1 MPASAYLEDDKKSSI
16 GRRSLAAM
24 TGAVLVAGLA
34 AFTPA
39 AADAAEQDSLLA
51 LYDFAETNGTVVHD
65 ASTHGNDATVHG
77 REAWHRGYM
86 QFTGDNYVQMPND
99 LLAGKSA
106 ATIVIETSPQA
117 LSGAKFLWNIGGSGS
132 STGGQGQ
139 FFIQPVAPRVAITK
153 TNWSGEQSVTSTTR
167 LVEGQWQSVAATIE
181 KNAGASTSTL
191 RLFIDGTQVAAKT
204 DSTVNLTDLLTH
216 TMNYIGKSAYTADTL
231 YQGKV
236 STFRVYDKAL
246 AAAELVDIAA
256 TDAEAAAT
264 ETVDAI
270 DLAAA
275 NSQSLDAVETNLTLP
290 TAGGITWTSS
300 NPDIVASDGTVTQP
314 ASDTVVTLVAVSTVR
329 GVLSAP
335 RSFQVTVLKDP
346 AASDK
351 VQRDLDAISIA
362 DADDIRSNIALPA
375 SGSRYGST
383 LTWQSSDPAI
393 VDVAGTQQSAPG
405 IVTRPENG
413 DARVTLTVTAT
424 IGDETASRE
433 IPLVVRQAYDMPE
446 TTDYLFAHFTGT
458 EGSATDEQIYFAT
471 SRDAKTFTDTRA
483 AGSPVLS
490 TARNADQG
498 EGGVRDPFLVRSP
511 EGDRFY
517 LIATDLSIYYRGGWG
532 NAHATEDGS
541 TQLVIWESTDLV
553 NWSEPRLADVAGEIP
568 NAGMAWAP
576 EAIWD
581 DATGQYYVYWATRAD
596 GNTEFGDSVDIYIST
611 TRDFRTFSTPV
622 KWIDREHAIIDT
634 TVIKVGDW
642 YYRASGDGEITIE
655 RSKNLAA
662 TTASALPA
670 TTGTDQQWVL
680 VGTLQ
685 SILNGT
691 GTCSAGT
698 NYTGSRLEGP
708 EFFQYNDDDR
718 AGADELYGLLA
729 DQYATGRGYVPFRT
743 TDLNSISSTVWSKAT
758 DIDLGSIKKRHGG
771 IVPITAEEYQRVMF
785 HFAGIG
791 TDPDLALSSVATTRC
806 VAGKVVLAVSVTND
820 DTRAAAVTIST
831 PFGDKTVTGVQPGKT
846 VTQAFSTRQGAID
859 AASFS
864 IEGTASDASYSG
876 SSFYDARTCG

>member
-1 MPASAYLEDDKKSSI
+1 MRGT
-16 GRRSLAAM
+16 GRGRGSVAAV

-34 AFTPA
+34 AFTPSP
-39 AADAAEQDSLLA
+39 ADAAEPSSLLA
-51 LYDFAETNGTVVHD
+51 LYDFSEASGAVVHD
-65 ASTHGNDATVHG
+65 ASTHGNDATVFG
-77 REAWHRGYM
+77 GEAWHSGYM
-86 QFTGDNYVQMPND
+86 QFTGANHVQMPND
-99 LLAGKSA
+99 LLAGRSA

-117 LSGAKFLWNIGGSGS
+117 LTGAKFLWNFGGTS
-132 STGGQGQ
+132 SPTSGQGQ
-139 FFIQPVAPRVAITK
+139 LFIQPVAPRVAITK
-153 TNWSGEQSVTSTTR
+153 ANWSGEQSVTSSTK
-167 LVEGQWQSVAATIE
+167 LVEGQWQSVAATIA
-181 KNAGASTSTL
+181 KNAGGTTSTL
-191 RLFIDGTQVAAKT
+191 RLFINGTQVAEKT

-216 TMNYIGKSAYTADTL
+216 TANYIGKSAYPADTL

-236 STFRVYDKAL
+236 STFRVYEEAL
-246 AAAELVDIAA
+246 PASTLVDIAA
-256 TDAEAAAT
+256 TDAAAAAT
-264 ETVDAI
+264 ETIAAL

-275 NSQSLDAVETNLTLP
+275 NTQSLDAVETDLTLP
-290 TAGGITWTSS
+290 TAGGVTWTSS
-300 NPDIVASDGTVTQP
+300 HPGVVAADGTVTPP
-314 ASDTVVTLVAVSTVR
+314 ASDTVVTLTAVSTVR
-329 GVLSAP
+329 GVQSAP

-346 AASDK
+346 AASEK
-351 VQRDLDAISIA
+351 AQRDLDAITIA
-362 DADDIRSNIALPA
+362 DADDVRSNIALPA

-383 LTWQSSDPAI
+383 VTWQSSAPAI
-393 VDVAGTQQSAPG
+393 VDVTSTAQTAPG
-405 IVTRPENG
+405 IVTRPEGG
-413 DARVTLTVTAT
+413 DAKVTLTATATIDGVTAT
-424 IGDETASRE
+424 RE
-433 IPLVVRQAYDMPE
+433 IPLVVRQAYDMPA

-471 SRDAKTFTDTRA
+471 SRDAKTFTDTRP

-490 TARNADQG
+490 TQRDAGQG

-541 TQLVIWESTDLV
+541 TELVIWESTDLV
-553 NWSEPRLADVAGEIP
+553 NWSEPRLADVASEIP

-581 DATGQYYVYWATRAD
+581 EVTGQYYVYWATRAD
-596 GNTEFGDSVDIYIST
+596 GNTAFGDSVDIYMST

-622 KWIDREHAIIDT
+622 KWIDREHSIIDT

-655 RSKNLAA
+655 KSKNLAA

-685 SILNGT
+685 SILNGS
-691 GTCSAGT
+691 GTCAGGT
-698 NYTGSRLEGP
+698 NYTGACLEGP

-718 AGADELYGLLA
+718 AGASELYGLLA

-743 TDLNSISSTVWSKAT
+743 TDIGSTSSSVWSKAT
-758 DIDLGSIKKRHGG
+758 DINLGAIKKRHGG

-785 HFAGIG
+785 HFAGVG
-791 TDPDLALSSVATTRC
+791 TDPDLKISTAVTTRC
-806 VAGKVVLAVSVTND
+806 VAGKVALAVSVTNAD
-820 DTRAAAVTIST
+820 SRAADVVITT
-831 PFGDKTVTGVQPGKT
+831 PFGSKTVTGVQPGKT
-846 VTQAFSTRQGAID
+846 VTQTVSTRQGAVA
-859 AASFS
+859 AASVS
-864 IEGTASDASYSG
+864 VEGSASDASYSA
-876 SSFYDARTCG
+876 STFYDARTCG